1 MPLPVTFQPHLTPHP
16 QGDELMGIMG
26 MVIVTKART
35 SGNVG
40 LVWCRLKRS
49 CAASRLTRVSTLP
62 HPQTGQRVHKAMVSR
77 ASDGASSAP
86 SSPSEPSGAAGTA
99 AAGAATTTSG
109 RRRGRKQKRQQ
120 QHAKNRASA
129 SSNASSAALGA
140 RPSMK
145 ALRRVYGK
153 SAAEVIGSLETMLC
167 ARCDDLDDALKPPI
181 WPELPLC

>member
-16 QGDELMGIMG
+16 QGDELMGTMG

-40 LVWCRLKRS
+40 LVWWVSPEAQLCRL
-49 CAASRLTRVSTLP
+49 TP
-62 HPQTGQRVHKAMVSR
+62 HTCFHLAPPQTGQRVHKAMVSR

-99 AAGAATTTSG
+99 AATTTSG
-109 RRRGRKQKRQQ
+109 RRRGRKQKRQQQQ

-129 SSNASSAALGA
+129 SSNASSATLGA